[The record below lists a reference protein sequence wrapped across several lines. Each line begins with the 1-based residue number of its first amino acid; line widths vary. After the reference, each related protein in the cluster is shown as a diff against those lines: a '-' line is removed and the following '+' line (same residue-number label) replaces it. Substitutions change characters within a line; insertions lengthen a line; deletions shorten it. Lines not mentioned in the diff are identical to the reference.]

1 MIIKPQDLK
10 KIDLN
15 DFNKFL
21 FYGKNE
27 GLKNIKINEIITQIE
42 KENVL
47 KYDENQ
53 ILNNPNIFLE
63 NALANSLF
71 SKKKI
76 IMVQRCTDKILE
88 IINEI
93 IISEIKDLLIILNS
107 DVLEKRSKLRSL
119 FEKDKNLICAAFYPD
134 NHEILYRLTQNFLKE
149 KKISISQSNVNL
161 LIDRCGGDRV
171 NLNMELEKIE
181 LYLKNKKKIST
192 EEIFKITNLSEN
204 YSFTELID
212 NTLAKNQKRIMRII
226 SDNNFY
232 NEDGIILVKTML
244 IKLKKL
250 LNLTEQF
257 ISNKDL
263 NKTILQAKPPI
274 FWKDKDIV
282 KKQIS
287 LWKPDKIKKMIFHL
301 NNIELQIKKNSLNAI
316 NIILDFLIQV
326 ASSTE
331 LNN

>member
-1 MIIKPQDLK
+1 
-10 KIDLN
+10 
-15 DFNKFL
+15 
-21 FYGKNE
+21 
-27 GLKNIKINEIITQIE
+27 
-42 KENVL
+42 
-47 KYDENQ
+47 
-53 ILNNPNIFLE
+53 
-63 NALANSLF
+63 
-71 SKKKI
+71 
-76 IMVQRCTDKILE
+76 
-88 IINEI
+88 
-93 IISEIKDLLIILNS
+93 
-107 DVLEKRSKLRSL
+107 
-119 FEKDKNLICAAFYPD
+119 
-134 NHEILYRLTQNFLKE
+134 
-149 KKISISQSNVNL
+149 
-161 LIDRCGGDRV
+161 
-171 NLNMELEKIE
+171 
-181 LYLKNKKKIST
+181 
-192 EEIFKITNLSEN
+192 
-204 YSFTELID
+204 
-212 NTLAKNQKRIMRII
+212 MRII

>member
-1 MIIKPQDLK
+1 
-10 KIDLN
+10 
-15 DFNKFL
+15 
-21 FYGKNE
+21 
-27 GLKNIKINEIITQIE
+27 
-42 KENVL
+42 
-47 KYDENQ
+47 
-53 ILNNPNIFLE
+53 
-63 NALANSLF
+63 
-71 SKKKI
+71 
-76 IMVQRCTDKILE
+76 
-88 IINEI
+88 
-93 IISEIKDLLIILNS
+93 
-107 DVLEKRSKLRSL
+107 
-119 FEKDKNLICAAFYPD
+119 
-134 NHEILYRLTQNFLKE
+134 
-149 KKISISQSNVNL
+149 
-161 LIDRCGGDRV
+161 
-171 NLNMELEKIE
+171 MELEKIE

-212 NTLAKNQKRIMRII
+212 NTLAKNQKKIMRII